1 VKKLLVHR
9 SELDTELTQQIELYS
24 TMQMAYGLYEFKR
37 DKLIEEICKVFKLT
51 MVGEEPPVFILQDGE
66 GRKIDLIMKEE
77 YFG

>member
-1 VKKLLVHR
+1 MKKLLVHR

-37 DKLIEEICKVFKLT
+37 DKLIEDICKVFKLT
-51 MVGEEPPVFILQDGE
+51 MVGEEPPVFILQDEE